1 MRALFVIGAIAFL
14 QFGCH
19 GNFELRGTLEDAAHR
34 HASIDERITDWGP
47 PSEKET
53 LSDGQLAYTWKF
65 PYTEEQ
71 ILPDMTAF
79 PIRRVCTVV
88 ITSSADNAIQSYKM
102 DDC

>member
-1 MRALFVIGAIAFL
+1 MHALLIIGAIAFL
-14 QFGCH
+14 QFGCGH
-19 GNFELRGTLEDAAHR
+19 GIGIRGTLEDAVHR
-34 HASIDERITDWGP
+34 HESIDERIKDWGP
-47 PSEKET
+47 PSETDT

-65 PYTEEQ
+65 PYAEEQ

-79 PIRRVCTVV
+79 PIQRVCTVV

>member
-53 LSDGQLAYTWKF
+53 LSDGRLAYTWKF
-65 PYTEEQ
+65 PYAEEQ
-71 ILPDMTAF
+71 ILPEMTAF
-79 PIRRVCTVV
+79 RVQHVCTVV
-88 ITSSADNAIQSYKM
+88 ITTSVDNAIQSYKM